1 LSARKL
7 LFEFEDQKWFP
18 DVIRSGMT
26 DYLRY
31 LLTALNF
38 YKPVSP
44 LILEVLSK
52 TNSTTLI
59 DMCSGGG
66 GAIEQVYN
74 DLREQSNDIIVVVT
88 DKFPNLEAY
97 RFLERKS
104 SGRILYSEKS
114 VDASDVPSELKG
126 VRTIFSGFHHFD
138 PDFAKSVLKNAVD
151 SRSGICI
158 FDGGNKSIWMILGAV
173 FIHPILFFIFTPFFR
188 PFRFSRILFTY
199 LIPLIPLCT
208 MWDGVVSI
216 LRLYGPSEL
225 LVFANETNDTSYVWR
240 SGYVK
245 SRFGLSVSYLIG
257 FPEKIN

>member
-1 LSARKL
+1 MSAKKL

-38 YKPVSP
+38 YKPISP
-44 LILEVLSK
+44 LIVEVMLK

-59 DMCSGGG
+59 DLCSGGG
-66 GAIEQVYN
+66 GAIEQVYI
-74 DLREQSNDIIVVVT
+74 DLKDQSGDIKVVVT
-88 DKFPNLEAY
+88 DKFPNLDAY

-104 SGRILYSEKS
+104 GGRISYSEKS
-114 VDASDVPSELKG
+114 VDASAVPTELKG

-138 PDFAKSVLKNAVD
+138 PDFARSVLEDAVD

-158 FDGGNKSIWMILGAV
+158 FDGGNKSIWMILGAI

-216 LRLYGPSEL
+216 LRLYSPNAL
-225 LVFANETNDTSYVWR
+225 LALAKETNDTTYVWR
-240 SGYVK
+240 SGFLK

-257 FPEKIN
+257 FPK

>member
-1 LSARKL
+1 
-7 LFEFEDQKWFP
+7 
-18 DVIRSGMT
+18 M
-26 DYLRY
+26 
-31 LLTALNF
+31 
-38 YKPVSP
+38 
-44 LILEVLSK
+44 
-52 TNSTTLI
+52 
-59 DMCSGGG
+59 
-66 GAIEQVYN
+66 
-74 DLREQSNDIIVVVT
+74 
-88 DKFPNLEAY
+88 
-97 RFLERKS
+97 
-104 SGRILYSEKS
+104 
-114 VDASDVPSELKG
+114 
-126 VRTIFSGFHHFD
+126 RTIFSGFHHFD

>member
-1 LSARKL
+1 MSTRKL

-44 LILEVLSK
+44 LIVEVMSK

-59 DMCSGGG
+59 DLCSGGG
-66 GAIEQVYN
+66 GPIEQVYTN
-74 DLREQSNDIIVVVT
+74 LKDQSGDIRVVVT
-88 DKFPNLEAY
+88 DKFPNIEAY

-104 SGRILYSEKS
+104 GGRISYSEKS
-114 VDASDVPSELKG
+114 VDASAVPTELKG

-138 PDFAKSVLKNAVD
+138 PDFAKSVLKNAVE
-151 SRSGICI
+151 SNSGICI
-158 FDGGNKSIWMILGAV
+158 FDGGNKSIWMILDAI
-173 FIHPILFFIFTPFFR
+173 FIHPILFFIFSPFFK
-188 PFRFSRILFTY
+188 PFRISRIIFTY
-199 LIPLIPLCT
+199 LSPLIPLCT

-216 LRLYGPSEL
+216 LRLYRPHEL
-225 LVFANETNDTSYVWR
+225 LVLANEINDTSFIWR

-245 SRFGLSVSYLIG
+245 SRFGLSVSFLIG
-257 FPEKIN
+257 YPK